1 MSTGHQGP
9 ETGLRSRGALWL
21 LLGAFAFA
29 TMGVCVKY
37 ASADF
42 HAAEMVF
49 YRGLISAL
57 IMGAMMRW
65 RRIDWR
71 TRVPAAHAWRSVSG
85 VVSLT
90 AWYYA
95 IAALPLA
102 TAMTLNYMSSVWVGA
117 FLIGA
122 QLILGRR
129 VQHQGPLMLAVL
141 ASFAGVVMIL
151 RPTLEQNQL
160 FAGLVG
166 LMSGLISALAYLQV
180 TSLGRMG
187 EPEDRTVFFFALA
200 CTLSGALI
208 MLAIGASPWRW
219 DSGIWLLPM
228 GVLATVGQW
237 CMTRA
242 YRQGATLVVANLQYS
257 GIIFGAIYSLLLFG
271 DQIPLV
277 GWLGM
282 LIITVSGIG
291 ATIVRDRST
300 VSAPVQDP

>member
-1 MSTGHQGP
+1 M
-9 ETGLRSRGALWL
+9 
-21 LLGAFAFA
+21 
-29 TMGVCVKY
+29 
-37 ASADF
+37 
-42 HAAEMVF
+42 
-49 YRGLISAL
+49 
-57 IMGAMMRW
+57 
-65 RRIDWR
+65 
-71 TRVPAAHAWRSVSG
+71 
-85 VVSLT
+85 
-90 AWYYA
+90 
-95 IAALPLA
+95 
-102 TAMTLNYMSSVWVGA
+102 
-117 FLIGA
+117 
-122 QLILGRR
+122 
-129 VQHQGPLMLAVL
+129 
-141 ASFAGVVMIL
+141 
-151 RPTLEQNQL
+151 
-160 FAGLVG
+160 
-166 LMSGLISALAYLQV
+166 
-180 TSLGRMG
+180 
-187 EPEDRTVFFFALA
+187 FFFALA

>member
-1 MSTGHQGP
+1 MP
-9 ETGLRSRGALWL
+9 ETGQRWQGALWM

-37 ASADF
+37 ASEHF

-49 YRGLISAL
+49 YRGLISTVL
-57 IMGAMMRW
+57 MGVMMRW
-65 RRIDWR
+65 RHIQWR
-71 TRVPAAHAWRSVSG
+71 TRYPSAHAWRSVSG

-102 TAMTLNYMSSVWVGA
+102 TAMTLNYMSGVWVGA
-117 FLIGA
+117 FLIGT
-122 QLILGRR
+122 QLMLRR
-129 VQHQGPLMLAVL
+129 QVHHQGPLMLAVL

-166 LMSGLISALAYLQV
+166 LMSGLVSALAYLQV
-180 TSLGRMG
+180 TSLGRLG
-187 EPEDRTVFFFALA
+187 EPEDRTVFYFSMACALA
-200 CTLSGALI
+200 GALS
-208 MLAIGASPWRW
+208 MVTLGASPWRW
-219 DSGIWLLPM
+219 DIGIWLLPM

-257 GIIFGAIYSLLLFG
+257 GIIFGATYSLLLFG

-282 LIITVSGIG
+282 LIIIVSGIA
-291 ATIVRDRST
+291 ATIVRDRAKSGP
-300 VSAPVQDP
+300 PVQEP